1 MYKKVE
7 VKLNGGRGA
16 CLCNRCSV
24 ILSYGMNHEDVDRY
38 CGSCYNQ
45 LVSALTE
52 IANAS
57 AADLAIG
64 NKLAEFIV
72 ITANSALTENDHE

>member
-1 MYKKVE
+1 MYKKAE

-24 ILSYGMNHEDVDRY
+24 ILSYGVDHADVDRY
-38 CGSCYNQ
+38 CGSCYNV

-52 IANAS
+52 IANVS

-72 ITANSALTENDHE
+72 DTANDALKDTSYE